1 MHTTARTLRRSLCA
15 QQCAVATS
23 ARGHAPLLLHERSL
37 STTSAATVL
46 DSLIAYGER
55 VLRTPEPLEKVALTL
70 QCKEIWD
77 AGELPVWKE
86 GTTWSSDPP
95 HQPSRSA
102 KPPLFMPKE
111 LPSMKAMN
119 TTIPIAMLHA
129 LAHIELGAIDNYWD
143 TLVRFDPHTHNL
155 PREFYHDFL
164 TVASD
169 EARHFK
175 MVDDRLR
182 EIGSYY
188 GELPAT
194 MALLEHATNTA
205 ADLAARIAVIPLV
218 QEARGLDSGDRLV
231 HKLMSMGD
239 KPSARVVEQ
248 IVFEER
254 SHVSCGMKWFQ
265 HICKNQPHVADPV
278 TYFHELVLQFFPDG
292 LPGPFDVQA
301 RLAADMEEK
310 WYQPLENK
318 ARTYQPQPPAAG
330 VSHGSSDSVQG
341 DSSGLPSQSER
352 VASFAASKKK
362 VILTGSVWP
371 ERTSSAAGVRS
382 SDLIEIL
389 QAHGFQVLCVSPS
402 RVNEHTEK
410 LAIEHNV
417 QCVQADANTDTFQN
431 LLLETS
437 PQVVIFDRFIAE
449 EMYGWQA
456 KKYAPDAVRVLDL
469 QDVHFVRKAR
479 EFLVKKQNVLF
490 PETLDGYHL
499 NVDPVEKQVIR
510 ELASIHRSDLTL
522 YVSNFERDLL
532 VNRFQIH
539 GDALYCC
546 DFFYPETDPSTF
558 KGFAERKDIAFIGS
572 FKHPP
577 NVDAIEWMKQSIL
590 SEFRQ
595 QAKMANPSNVPEIHI
610 YGSYG
615 NTARYAKLADPAQ
628 GFRLMGFAPD
638 VHDTLHQYRLTV
650 APLRFG
656 AGIKGKVADSW
667 HVGTPCVSTS
677 IGAEGMEAQASQGSS
692 AASQWGGIIADEP
705 AAFARAMATL
715 YADEPQWRAAQAAG
729 AAICN
734 ARYNKRRNAS
744 ALMQRLEHA
753 LVHKQSL
760 RGDNWM
766 GKILWSEKYR
776 ATEYMSRFI
785 RAKNSLQ

>member
-1 MHTTARTLRRSLCA
+1 MHVTTHILRRSLRA
-15 QQCAVATS
+15 VQCAAAAP
-23 ARGHAPLLLHERSL
+23 ARRRAPLLLQERSL
-37 STTSAATVL
+37 SATPVAAL
-46 DSLIAYGER
+46 DSLLAYGER

-70 QCKEIWD
+70 QCKALWD

-86 GTTWSSDPP
+86 GTAWSSDPP
-95 HQPSRSA
+95 EQPSRSA

-143 TLVRFDPHTHNL
+143 TLVRFDPHKHNL
-155 PREFYHDFL
+155 PKEFYHDFL
-164 TVASD
+164 VVASD

-175 MVDDRLR
+175 IVDDRLR

-239 KPSARVVEQ
+239 KPSARIVEQ

-254 SHVSCGMKWFQ
+254 SHVSYGMKWFQ
-265 HICKNQPHVADPV
+265 HICRNQQHVTDPV
-278 TYFHELVLQFFPDG
+278 VYFHELVLQFFPDG

-310 WYQPLENK
+310 WYQPLESK
-318 ARTYQPQPPAAG
+318 ARTYQPQSSAAAAAD
-330 VSHGSSDSVQG
+330 VSQEGNDSAQ
-341 DSSGLPSQSER
+341 SGLPSQSER

-382 SDLIEIL
+382 SDLIEVL

-402 RVNEHTEK
+402 RVNEHTQK
-410 LAIEHNV
+410 LAVEHNV
-417 QCVQADANTDTFQN
+417 QCVQADANTDTFQS

-437 PQVVIFDRFIAE
+437 PQMVIFDRFIAE

-479 EFLVKKQNVLF
+479 EFLVKKQNVPF
-490 PETLDGYHL
+490 PVTLDGYRL

-522 YVSNFERDLL
+522 YVSDFERDLL

-539 GDALYCC
+539 GDALHCC
-546 DFFYPETDPSTF
+546 DFFYPETEPSTLT
-558 KGFAERKDIAFIGS
+558 GFTERKDIAFIGS

-577 NVDAIEWMKQSIL
+577 NVDAIEWMKQSIV

-595 QAKMANPSNVPEIHI
+595 RAKVANPSRVPEIHI

-615 NTARYAKLADPAQ
+615 NTARYANLADPAQ

-638 VHDTLHQYRLTV
+638 VHDTLRQYRLTV

-656 AGIKGKVADSW
+656 AGIKGKIADSW

-677 IGAEGMEAQASQGSS
+677 IGAEGMEAQAAQGSS
-692 AASQWGGIIADEP
+692 STASQWGGIIADEP
-705 AAFARAMATL
+705 VAFAHAMAEL

-734 ARYNKRRNAS
+734 ARYDKRRNAS
-744 ALMQRLEHA
+744 ALMRRLEHA

-760 RGDNWM
+760 RADNWM

-785 RAKNSLQ
+785 RAKNGLQ